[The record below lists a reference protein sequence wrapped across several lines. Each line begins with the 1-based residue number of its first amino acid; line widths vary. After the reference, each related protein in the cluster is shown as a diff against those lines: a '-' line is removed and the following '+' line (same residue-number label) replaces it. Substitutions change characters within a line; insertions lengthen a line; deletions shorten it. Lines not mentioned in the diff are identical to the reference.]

1 MSDAEIFWLC
11 PRCGSGNYHY
21 DEIFSFPKI
30 NDNGDCWLELTMH
43 GTDVTFHRRIWQF
56 APGWCLAHGDEGSLS
71 QVPGS
76 TAMSLAKKT
85 GRSIVCGHTHRAG
98 VQHHTQG
105 FNGKVTNTLHGVE
118 VGHLM
123 DMTKASYLKSGG
135 GNWRQA
141 VAVATIDGSA
151 VDVTLRLLHNGKV
164 LG

>member
-1 MSDAEIFWLC
+1 M
-11 PRCGSGNYHY
+11 
-21 DEIFSFPKI
+21 
-30 NDNGDCWLELTMH
+30 
-43 GTDVTFHRRIWQF
+43 
-56 APGWCLAHGDEGSLS
+56 
-71 QVPGS
+71 
-76 TAMSLAKKT
+76 
-85 GRSIVCGHTHRAG
+85 CGHTHRAG

-105 FNGKVTNTLHGVE
+105 FNGKVINTLHGVE

-141 VAVATIDGSA
+141 VAAATIDGSA